1 MNFKQYLSQTVTTDS
16 GQAITT
22 LTPNGLGAS
31 SLDNPK
37 VRADINLRLSRE
49 LVEVQSPYS
58 GIQTVRKVLSR
69 HALDIPTL
77 YDLNPEE
84 DELTIELNQFGNEL
98 SVEEYSMY
106 ILYYLADDGTY
117 DFYAEAVD
125 NNSLDKILADEE
137 DEEEEL
143 ANALELE

>member
-1 MNFKQYLSQTVTTDS
+1 MNFKQYLSQTVATET
-16 GQAITT
+16 GQAIKT
-22 LTPNGLGAS
+22 LTPNGLGAAS
-31 SLDNPK
+31 ISNPR

-49 LVEVQSPYS
+49 LVEVRSPYS

-77 YDLNPEE
+77 YDLNPQE
-84 DELTIELNQFGNEL
+84 DELSIELNQFGNEL

-117 DFYAEAVD
+117 DFYAEAID
-125 NNSLDKILADEE
+125 NESLDEILADEE
-137 DEEEEL
+137 VDEDE
-143 ANALELE
+143 LELE

>member
-1 MNFKQYLSQTVTTDS
+1 MIELIPNFLHALIVFLSKVW
-16 GQAITT
+16 
-22 LTPNGLGAS
+22 LGAKKVLTLIFL
-31 SLDNPK
+31 SLKISNPR

-49 LVEVQSPYS
+49 LVEVKSPYS

-77 YDLNPEE
+77 YDLNPQE
-84 DELTIELNQFGNEL
+84 DELSIELNQFGNEL

-117 DFYAEAVD
+117 DFYAEAID
-125 NNSLDKILADEE
+125 NESLDEILADEE
-137 DEEEEL
+137 DEEE
-143 ANALELE
+143 LELE

>member
-1 MNFKQYLSQTVTTDS
+1 MNFKQYLSQTVATDS
-16 GQAITT
+16 GQAIKT
-22 LTPNGLGAS
+22 LTPNGLGATS
-31 SLDNPK
+31 ISNPR

-49 LVEVQSPYS
+49 LVEVKSPYS

-77 YDLNPEE
+77 YDLNPQE

-117 DFYAEAVD
+117 DFYAEAID
-125 NNSLDKILADEE
+125 NESLDEILADEE
-137 DEEEEL
+137 DEEE
-143 ANALELE
+143 LELE

>member
-1 MNFKQYLSQTVTTDS
+1 MNFKQYLSQTVATES
-16 GQAITT
+16 GQAIAT
-22 LTPNGLGAS
+22 LTPNGLGAAS
-31 SLDNPK
+31 ISNPR

-49 LVEVQSPYS
+49 LVEVRSPYS
-58 GIQTVRKVLSR
+58 GIQTVRKVLGR

-77 YDLNPEE
+77 YDLNPQE

-117 DFYAEAVD
+117 DFYAEAID
-125 NNSLDKILADEE
+125 NESLDEILADEE
-137 DEEEEL
+137 VDEDE
-143 ANALELE
+143 LELE